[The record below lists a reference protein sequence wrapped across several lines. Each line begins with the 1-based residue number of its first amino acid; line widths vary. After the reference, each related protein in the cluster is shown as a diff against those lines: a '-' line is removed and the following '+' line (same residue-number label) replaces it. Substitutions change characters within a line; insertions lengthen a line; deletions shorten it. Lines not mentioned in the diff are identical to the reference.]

1 MSYQPDEDPQLPPVE
16 FSAEHRGVRVWSVQ
30 AASQQELI
38 DRISVVLGEHMDD
51 GDELHVTH
59 TVVQSG
65 SQDHVR
71 PRLVGPAR
79 TWTELYFEHTALIV
93 LRGR

>member
-1 MSYQPDEDPQLPPVE
+1 MSDPSDENPQLPPAE

-30 AASQQELI
+30 ASSQQELI
-38 DRISVVLGEHMDD
+38 DRISLLPGEHMDD
-51 GDELHVTH
+51 GDELHITH
-59 TVVQSG
+59 TTVQTG

-71 PRLVGPAR
+71 PRLFGSAQ

-93 LRGR
+93 LRDR